1 MHLKI
6 DMISDDPIYMQIRNQ
21 IVMGIANKELVEG
34 EELPSVRALA
44 GDIGINMH
52 TVNKAYTILKNEGF
66 LVVSRRKNVVV
77 NNKESFKITN
87 EHMQSIEG
95 KMKNLIAE
103 YIARGLTTDEINN
116 CLNTVIDEI
125 GGENHDDD

>member
-1 MHLKI
+1 MYLKI

-21 IVMGIANKELVEG
+21 IVMGIAKKELVEG

-77 NNKESFKITN
+77 NSKESFKITN
-87 EHMQSIEG
+87 EHIESIEG

-103 YIARGLTTDEINN
+103 YIARGLTTEEINI